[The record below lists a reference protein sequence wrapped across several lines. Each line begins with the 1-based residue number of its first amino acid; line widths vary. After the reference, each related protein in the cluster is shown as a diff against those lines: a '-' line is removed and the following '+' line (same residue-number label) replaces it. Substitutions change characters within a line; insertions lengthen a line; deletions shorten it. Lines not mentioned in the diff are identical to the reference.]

1 MIADLSR
8 TRIRSIDALRGLTIL
23 VMVFVNQLAG
33 VSGMPQWA
41 RHMPADADAMS
52 FVDVVFPAFLF
63 IVGMAIPFALEQRL
77 SRGGDGAD
85 LQRHILGRTLGLV
98 VLGLFMV
105 NAEAGFNEAFMP
117 LRIAAW
123 SLAFYV
129 CVYLVWGVYGSAAPG
144 GRNLWRS
151 VGVLG
156 LLALADAYHGGKDGS
171 GWMTHQW
178 WGILGLIGWSYLIAC
193 TAYLAC
199 RARVARLLVAVAGCV
214 AFYAAGHAMSA
225 AAHPG
230 WADLLDERAMVCET
244 SLCLLGVVTSLV
256 FFGRPWGGPPP
267 ARRFVHAALLIV
279 ALVVAGALLRPLY
292 TISKIYGSP
301 TWCLYSA
308 AICIALFAALYT
320 LVDLRGRARW
330 TSVLAPVAAQPL
342 VAYLIPFVVVGIEDA
357 FHAELPDALNH
368 GAPGVGFCVAFALFV
383 LGATALV
390 TRKVRLQL

>member
-77 SRGGDGAD
+77 ARGDDGAD
-85 LQRHILGRTLGLV
+85 LQRHVLGRTLGLV

-117 LRIAAW
+117 LRIPAW
-123 SLAFYV
+123 SLAFYA
-129 CVYLVWGVYGSAAPG
+129 CVYLVWGVYGSAVPG

-156 LLALADAYHGGKDGS
+156 LLALADAYHGGKDGT

-199 RARVARLLVAVAGCV
+199 RARVARLLVAVAGCI
-214 AFYAAGHAMSA
+214 AFYAAGHAMSSVA
-225 AAHPG
+225 THPG

-244 SLCLLGVVTSLV
+244 SLTLLGVVTSQ
-256 FFGRPWGGPPP
+256 
-267 ARRFVHAALLIV
+267 I
-279 ALVVAGALLRPLY
+279 
-292 TISKIYGSP
+292 
-301 TWCLYSA
+301 
-308 AICIALFAALYT
+308 
-320 LVDLRGRARW
+320 GRAH
-330 TSVLAPVAAQPL
+330 V
-342 VAYLIPFVVVGIEDA
+342 
-357 FHAELPDALNH
+357 
-368 GAPGVGFCVAFALFV
+368 
-383 LGATALV
+383 
-390 TRKVRLQL
+390 